1 MNQRL
6 LEAIVADESRADRFK
21 RLATKRTQN
30 VLHALRVLGNCAS
43 RGQYDYSDDD
53 VRKIFN
59 AIDRQVSDIKAK
71 FKGNDKLEFRL

>member
-1 MNQRL
+1 MP
-6 LEAIVADESRADRFK
+6 EESRADRFK

-43 RGQYDYSDDD
+43 RGQYEYTAED
-53 VRKIFN
+53 VNKIFR
-59 AIDRQVSDIKAK
+59 AIQSQVDEIKAK